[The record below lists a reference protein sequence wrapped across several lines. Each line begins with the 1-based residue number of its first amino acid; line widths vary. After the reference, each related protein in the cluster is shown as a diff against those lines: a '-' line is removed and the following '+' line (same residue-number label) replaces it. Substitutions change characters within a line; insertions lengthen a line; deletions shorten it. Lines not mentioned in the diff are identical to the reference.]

1 MFSKFIITV
10 FVIAVAFIVL
20 RQRSSNQG
28 KNNQRAK
35 TSQTPKPNGAISN
48 GTEKDQL
55 SKDMRLGAYL
65 FLLLTACIGGAMYY
79 FQWQD
84 DHSVLTINLYRDSQI
99 EPVSYDVYKY
109 QLREKSFVTIEGLSV
124 AVASSERMEIIGLE

>member
-1 MFSKFIITV
+1 MFSKLIITV
-10 FVIAVAFIVL
+10 FVIVVAFVVL
-20 RQRSSNQG
+20 RQKNTNQS
-28 KNNQRAK
+28 KSTRQAKAAK
-35 TSQTPKPNGAISN
+35 TSKPQATISKD
-48 GTEKDQL
+48 TEKDQL

-65 FLLLTACIGGAMYY
+65 FLLLTTGIGGAVYY

-84 DHSVLTINLYRDSQI
+84 DHSVLTINLYRDSQV

-109 QLREKSFVTIEGLSV
+109 QLSAKSFVTIDGLSV

>member
-10 FVIAVAFIVL
+10 FVIAVAVIVL

-35 TSQTPKPNGAISN
+35 ASQTPKPNGAISK
-48 GTEKDQL
+48 GPEKGQL
-55 SKDMRLGAYL
+55 SKDMQLGAYL
-65 FLLLTACIGGAMYY
+65 FLLLTAGIGGAMYY

-109 QLREKSFVTIEGLSV
+109 QLREKSFITIGGLSV
-124 AVASSERMEIIGLE
+124 AVASSERMEIVGLE

>member
-1 MFSKFIITV
+1 MFSKLIITV
-10 FVIAVAFIVL
+10 FVIAIAFIVL

-35 TSQTPKPNGAISN
+35 TSQTPKPNGPISKD
-48 GTEKDQL
+48 TEKDLL
-55 SKDMRLGAYL
+55 SRDMRLGAYL
-65 FLLLTACIGGAMYY
+65 FLLLTAGIGGAMYY

-109 QLREKSFVTIEGLSV
+109 QLREKSFVTIGGLSV